1 MGGEVRGRTDTD
13 QVNGIGGALSAWTID
28 GLYIHQTKVG
38 AWLDGSMNNLTIA
51 NTVIA
56 DQIADGINL
65 HQGVTNSR
73 VVNSL
78 IRNTADDG
86 LAMWS
91 QAAAGQPG
99 IEDANNLFDHDTVQ
113 IPSLANG
120 IAVYGGRHNTVSN
133 HIAADP
139 VPARRRLPAGSRF
152 RS

>member
-1 MGGEVRGRTDTD
+1 M
-13 QVNGIGGALSAWTID
+13 
-28 GLYIHQTKVG
+28 
-38 AWLDGSMNNLTIA
+38 
-51 NTVIA
+51 
-56 DQIADGINL
+56 NL
-65 HQGVTNSR
+65 HQGVTSCR

-120 IAVYGGRHNTVSN
+120 IAVYGGPDNTLSN
-133 HIAADP
+133 NIAANP
-139 VPARRRLPAGSRF
+139 TPTPTALPPAPRLLPPPLP